1 MTRTER
7 ITKTSTVYVVAQR
20 EESAQDGEGRLF
32 FLDTMGRWDARA
44 QYAVPFHTV
53 EEAQQVAQRR
63 GSAFVCARVSE
74 MVTTYT
80 VTECPKP

>member
-1 MTRTER
+1 MSRTER

-20 EESAQDGEGRLF
+20 EEDMIF

-44 QYAVPFHTV
+44 QYAFPFHTV
-53 EEAQQVAQRR
+53 EEAQQVAKRR
-63 GSAFVCARVSE
+63 GSAFVCERASE